1 VLTKAAFCAIF
12 FPVKSYDKDNSKPQA
27 AQRGIYHGARI
38 LHPLGLFTTLELT
51 AGNDSPGMPVIAHA
65 MSGGLVRNQG
75 GTVEYI
81 IYYVSHP

>member
-1 VLTKAAFCAIF
+1 MRRLCSTAR
-12 FPVKSYDKDNSKPQA
+12 YD
-27 AQRGIYHGARI
+27 
-38 LHPLGLFTTLELT
+38 TTSELT
-51 AGNDSPGMPVIAHA
+51 AGNGSPGVPVIVHT